1 MMRKKKRIKWG
12 ICVTHFICIAA
23 CVIFMYPIILML
35 KKSVA
40 VDGLGNYTRV
50 FQSFNLFI
58 NLGNSCFIT
67 GAVMLVVSCALA
79 PAAFAFSKL
88 QFKGRKVFYYCL
100 LMGMMIPSAAL
111 VFPLFMTVRAM
122 GMLGSPVSVIFP
134 YAILSS
140 CFNLMMLKNYFDSL
154 PDQLL
159 EATYIDGGGNLRA
172 FISVMLPLAKP
183 GLAFVLIQTFL
194 TSWNELQLAMT
205 FISDKEKLPLSVI
218 PIHFAA
224 TTGSAQ
230 FPVRVMFAALVICLL
245 PIGIFYI
252 FASRF
257 MIEGLTQ
264 GAVKG

>member
-1 MMRKKKRIKWG
+1 MKKKKKFSWS
-12 ICVTHFICIAA
+12 ICLTHAVCILA
-23 CVIFMYPIILML
+23 CILFMFPIVLML

-40 VDGLGNYTRV
+40 VEGFGNYMRV
-50 FQSFNLFI
+50 FRSFNLLI
-58 NLGNSCFIT
+58 NLGNSILIT
-67 GAVMLVVSCALA
+67 GSVLLIITFVLA

-88 QFKGRKVFYYCL
+88 QFKGRKVCYYIL

-111 VFPLFMTVRAM
+111 VFPLFMTVKTI
-122 GMLGSPVSVIFP
+122 GLLGSQFSVVFP
-134 YAILSS
+134 YAILSC

-154 PDQLL
+154 SDQLL
-159 EATYIDGGGNLRA
+159 EATYIDGGGNFRA
-172 FISVMLPLAKP
+172 FLWIMLPLAKP
-183 GLAFVLIQTFL
+183 GLAFVLIQSFL

-205 FISDKEKLPLSVI
+205 FITDKEKLPISVI

-230 FPVRVMFAALVICLL
+230 FPVQVMFAALVICLL
-245 PIGIFYI
+245 PIALFYI